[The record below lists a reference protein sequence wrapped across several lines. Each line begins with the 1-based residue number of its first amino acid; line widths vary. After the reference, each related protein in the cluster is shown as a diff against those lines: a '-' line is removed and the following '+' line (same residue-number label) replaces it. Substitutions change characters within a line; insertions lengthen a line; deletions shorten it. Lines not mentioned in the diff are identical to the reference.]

1 MENAELIKALK
12 EDAEWAHGNEWE
24 TPITLGDHLDAAVNA
39 LESLTAQLADY
50 HHMSELVDG
59 KMEENQRLRRINENL
74 QEQLAES
81 QRRADA
87 AVEDLEHACGSSGEF
102 ELRSI
107 CDICRRKQ
115 TDGTC
120 PTQCEMNSL
129 AASNKWQWR
138 GPQAEEGE

>member
-1 MENAELIKALK
+1 MTDIEADLMIANAEIKQLQARL
-12 EDAEWAHGNEWE
+12 
-24 TPITLGDHLDAAVNA
+24 AA
-39 LESLTAQLADY
+39 
-50 HHMSELVDG
+50 
-59 KMEENQRLRRINENL
+59 
-74 QEQLAES
+74 S

-87 AVEDLEHACGSSGEF
+87 AVEDLEYVCGSSGEF
-102 ELRSI
+102 EPRSSGEVELRSI

-138 GPQAEEGE
+138 GPQAEKGESHE

>member
-1 MENAELIKALK
+1 MNADEIVKALRWLEK
-12 EDAEWAHGNEWE
+12 ETEFTYAAENMNG
-24 TPITLGDHLDAAVNA
+24 AAD
-39 LESLTAQLADY
+39 LIESLQAQLADY

-59 KMEENQRLRRINENL
+59 KMGENQRLRRINENL
-74 QEQLAES
+74 QEQLAAS
-81 QRRADA
+81 QCRELA
-87 AVEDLEHACGSSGEF
+87 AAEDLEYACGSSGEF

-138 GPQAEEGE
+138 GPQDEKGGPK

>member
-1 MENAELIKALK
+1 MTDIEADLMIANAEIKQLQARL
-12 EDAEWAHGNEWE
+12 
-24 TPITLGDHLDAAVNA
+24 AA
-39 LESLTAQLADY
+39 
-50 HHMSELVDG
+50 
-59 KMEENQRLRRINENL
+59 
-74 QEQLAES
+74 S

-87 AVEDLEHACGSSGEF
+87 AVEDLEYVCGPSGEF

-138 GPQAEEGE
+138 GPQAEKGESHE